1 MTIAQLAL
9 AYATIAFFLT
19 VALIILFVRSK
30 SEIKKSFIAPDWRL
44 LRIAPKEGLQA
55 EFWLKMIIAACITI
69 SAGVII
75 ALTALSYGTV
85 WAMAEGLIFA
95 AMLLLLPKVLA

>member
-1 MTIAQLAL
+1 MTIAQLAI
-9 AYATIAFFLT
+9 AYGTIAFSLT
-19 VALIILFVRSK
+19 LVLVILFVRSK
-30 SEIKKSFIAPDWRL
+30 SEIKKAFIPPNWRL
-44 LRIAPKEGLQA
+44 LRILPKEGLQA
-55 EFWLKMIIAACITI
+55 EFWLKMIIATCITI

-85 WAMAEGLIFA
+85 WAMAEALIFA